1 MSWST
6 PEAPVGFRGR
16 LRARLLDP
24 VNFVV
29 PPVIGVLCLARPSGI
44 IADIPYWEIVVLVIS
59 TLLINCLGS
68 ALWSEA
74 TAGRQLVARVGVEMG
89 TIALVVYGIG
99 WGPILV
105 IGFVYGAADTM
116 RTAGSAAA
124 RPAMVWTVIFVA
136 LGELAIFTGLAPT
149 LVRQPQVHGLGALA
163 ALGAVFTIMLLE
175 WFAVAREGS
184 EGRFR
189 SLVQHASDIIVV
201 TDLEGR
207 LSYVS
212 PAFDRVLG
220 ISTRQFGNR
229 QADELLHPDDLARLR
244 ATADGLRE
252 GWRTEMRLQ
261 DTAGTWHWFEATVTD
276 HLEDPNVLGIVANLH
291 DISERKA
298 AEDALREAHER
309 FRSAFENAP
318 IGMAMIDLDGHI
330 IRANPALGAIVGQAP
345 TTLTGTSAHDL
356 IHPEQRDAG
365 AAEMRQLMDTGS
377 EGYRI
382 ETRYLH
388 CDEREVWVSV
398 SVSCVCDDE
407 NRPLYLIA
415 QVEDVT
421 EHRALRER
429 LAYAAIHDPLTA
441 LPNRELFMD
450 RLEMTLRRCGRT
462 QGTVAVMFLD
472 IDRFKLINDSLGH
485 DVGDRILCA
494 VADRLCAV
502 MRESDTLAR
511 FGGDEFTVLCADVN
525 DENDALEVAQR
536 LVMAMREPLA
546 LPSGETFVSL
556 SVGIALSGNGPESG
570 AELLRNADVAM
581 YRAKERGP
589 ARIEIYATDNEQ
601 SVVSRLRT
609 SNELHRALE
618 RDELELHYQP
628 VVDLQ
633 TQTLV
638 GMEALV
644 RWQHPTRGLLL
655 PYEFI
660 TLAEDSGLI
669 VPLGAWV
676 LHEACRQTA
685 AWTRLRADAGVNTAG
700 LSISVN
706 VSALQ
711 LAEPGFPTL
720 VAEALDLSGLSSD
733 RLWLEITESALMRD
747 ADEAVLILQ
756 SLRDLGLHVEI
767 DDFGTGYS
775 SLSYL
780 QRFPVETLKIDRSF
794 VDDLDQR
801 SENAAIVRAIL
812 GLGDSLGL
820 AVIAEGVERPV
831 QATRLQALGCQLGQ
845 GYLFGKPRPARALG
859 AFPCDDLGSW
869 NESFPTPIFPELMG
883 PELIGARRASVELAP
898 SEVSGPELVA

>member
-1 MSWST
+1 MSWSV
-6 PEAPVGFRGR
+6 PEAQAGFRSR
-16 LRARLLDP
+16 LRARLFDP
-24 VNFVV
+24 INVV
-29 PPVIGVLCLARPSGI
+29 IPPLVVAFCLARPSGL
-44 IADIPYWEIVVLVIS
+44 IADIPYWAIVVLFIS
-59 TLLINCLGS
+59 TLLVNCVGG
-68 ALWSEA
+68 ALWADA
-74 TAGRQLVARVGVEMG
+74 TSGRRLVARVGVEMG

-105 IGFVYGAADTM
+105 IGFVYGAADVM

-124 RPAMVWTVIFVA
+124 KSAMAWTVIFVA
-136 LGELAIFTGLAPT
+136 LGQLAIFTGLAPT
-149 LVRQPQVHGLGALA
+149 LVRQPQIHGLGALA
-163 ALGAVFTIMLLE
+163 ALGALMTIKLLE
-175 WFAVAREGS
+175 WFAVAREAT

-189 SLVQHASDIIVV
+189 ALVQHASDIIVV
-201 TDLEGR
+201 TDSEGR

-212 PAFDRVLG
+212 PAFARILG
-220 ISTRQFGNR
+220 ISSGQFGNR
-229 QADELLHPDDLARLR
+229 QADELLHPEDLTRMR
-244 ATADGLRE
+244 ATADDLRH

-261 DTAGTWHWFEATVTD
+261 DADGGWHWFEATVTD

-298 AEDALREAHER
+298 AEDALKAAHER

-318 IGMAMIDLDGHI
+318 IGMAMIDLEGRI
-330 IRANPALGAIVGQAP
+330 IRANPALGSIVGRPPAA
-345 TTLTGTSAHDL
+345 LAGTAAHDL
-356 IHPEQRDAG
+356 THPDDRQSGGTEMGDLVATG
-365 AAEMRQLMDTGS
+365 A
-377 EGYRI
+377 EGYQI
-382 ETRYLH
+382 EMRYLH
-388 CDEREVWVSV
+388 VEGRPVWVSV
-398 SVSCVCDDE
+398 SVSCVRDDGD
-407 NRPLYLIA
+407 RPLYLIA

-421 EHRALRER
+421 ERRALRER
-429 LAYAAIHDPLTA
+429 LAYAAIHDPLTG

-450 RLEMTLRRCGRT
+450 RLEMTLRRATRGER
-462 QGTVAVMFLD
+462 QVAVMFLD
-472 IDRFKLINDSLGH
+472 LDRFKLINDSLGH
-485 DVGDRILCA
+485 DVGDRILCT
-494 VADRLCAV
+494 VADRLSPV
-502 MRESDTLAR
+502 MRDSDTLAR
-511 FGGDEFTVLCADVN
+511 FGGDEFTVLCGDVH
-525 DENDALEVAQR
+525 DETDALEVAQR
-536 LVMAMREPLA
+536 LVRAMGEPLA
-546 LPSGETFVSL
+546 LPSGEIFVSL
-556 SVGIALSGNGPESG
+556 SVGIALSGDASQSG

-581 YRAKERGP
+581 YRAKARGP
-589 ARIEIYATDNEQ
+589 SRIEIYATDNEQ
-601 SVVSRLRT
+601 HVVSRLRT

-660 TLAEDSGLI
+660 SLAEDSGLI

-676 LHEACRQTA
+676 LNEACRQTA
-685 AWTRLRADAGVNTAG
+685 AWADRRGDDGEGDAAG
-700 LSISVN
+700 LNISVN

-711 LAEPGFPTL
+711 LAEPGFPRQ
-720 VAEALDLSGLSSD
+720 VAEAIEASGIQPD

-747 ADEAVLILQ
+747 ADDAVVILQ

-820 AVIAEGVERPV
+820 SIIAEGVERPV
-831 QATRLQALGCQLGQ
+831 QATRLLALGCQLAQ
-845 GYLFGKPRPARALG
+845 GYLFGKPLPACSLG
-859 AFPCDDLGSW
+859 PFPSVDVSSW
-869 NESFPTPIFPELMG
+869 SQSLDH
-883 PELIGARRASVELAP
+883 GARPSGTLETEPLAP
-898 SEVSGPELVA
+898 AL

>member
-1 MSWST
+1 MSWSE
-6 PEAPVGFRGR
+6 PEAQAGFRRR
-16 LRARLLDP
+16 LRARLFDP
-24 VNFVV
+24 INVV
-29 PPVIGVLCLARPSGI
+29 IPPLVAAFCLARPSGL
-44 IADIPYWEIVVLVIS
+44 IADIPYWAIVALFIS
-59 TLLINCLGS
+59 TLLVNCVGG
-68 ALWSEA
+68 ALWADA
-74 TAGRQLVARVGVEMG
+74 TSGRRLVARVGVEMG

-105 IGFVYGAADTM
+105 IGFVYGAADVM

-124 RPAMVWTVIFVA
+124 KSAMVWTVVFVA
-136 LGELAIFTGLAPT
+136 LGQLAIFCGLAPT
-149 LVRQPQVHGLGALA
+149 LVHQPQIHGLGALA
-163 ALGAVFTIMLLE
+163 ALGALMTIKLLE
-175 WFAVAREGS
+175 WFAVAREAS

-189 SLVQHASDIIVV
+189 ALVQHASDIIVV
-201 TDLEGR
+201 TDSQGR

-212 PAFDRVLG
+212 PAFARILG
-220 ISTRQFGNR
+220 ISSGQFGNR
-229 QADELLHPDDLARLR
+229 PADELLHPEDLTRMR
-244 ATADGLRE
+244 ATADDLRH

-261 DTAGTWHWFEATVTD
+261 DADGGWHWFEATVTD

-298 AEDALREAHER
+298 AEDALKAAHER

-318 IGMAMIDLDGHI
+318 IGMAMIDLEGRI
-330 IRANPALGAIVGQAP
+330 IRANPALGAIVGRPPAALAG
-345 TTLTGTSAHDL
+345 TIAGDLT
-356 IHPEQRDAG
+356 HPEDRPSGGSGMGTPVA
-365 AAEMRQLMDTGS
+365 TGS
-377 EGYRI
+377 DGCQI
-382 ETRYLH
+382 EMRYLH
-388 CDEREVWVSV
+388 VEGHAVWVSV
-398 SVSCVCDDE
+398 SVSCVRDDGG
-407 NRPLYLIA
+407 RPLYLIA

-421 EHRALRER
+421 ERRALRER
-429 LAYAAIHDPLTA
+429 LAYAAIHDPLTG

-450 RLEMTLRRCGRT
+450 RLEMTLRRATRGER
-462 QGTVAVMFLD
+462 QVAVMFLD
-472 IDRFKLINDSLGH
+472 LDRFKLINDSLGH
-485 DVGDRILCA
+485 DVGDRILCT
-494 VADRLCAV
+494 VADRLSRV
-502 MRESDTLAR
+502 MRGSDTLAR
-511 FGGDEFTVLCADVN
+511 FGGDEFTVLCDDVS
-525 DENDALEVAQR
+525 DETDALEVAQR
-536 LVMAMREPLA
+536 LVRAMGEPLA
-546 LPSGETFVSL
+546 LPGGEIFVSL
-556 SVGIALSGNGPESG
+556 SVGIALSGEVAQSG

-581 YRAKERGP
+581 YRAKARGP
-589 ARIEIYATDNEQ
+589 SRIEIYTTDNEQ
-601 SVVSRLRT
+601 QVVSRLRT

-660 TLAEDSGLI
+660 ALAEDSGLI

-676 LHEACRQTA
+676 LNEACRQTA
-685 AWTRLRADAGVNTAG
+685 QWASLRPGAEDDAAG
-700 LSISVN
+700 LNISVN

-711 LAEPGFPTL
+711 LAEPGFPRQ
-720 VAEALDLSGLSSD
+720 VAEAIETSGIHPD

-747 ADEAVLILQ
+747 ADDAVVILQ

-820 AVIAEGVERPV
+820 SIIAEGVERPV
-831 QATRLQALGCQLGQ
+831 QATRLLALGCQLAQ
-845 GYLFGKPRPARALG
+845 GYLFGRPLPADALHP
-859 AFPCDDLGSW
+859 FPAADVSSW
-869 NESFPTPIFPELMG
+869 NRSLDTG
-883 PELIGARRASVELAP
+883 PLPDMVETEPLAP
-898 SEVSGPELVA
+898 AL

>member
-1 MSWST
+1 MSWT
-6 PEAPVGFRGR
+6 QPQVRAGFASRV
-16 LRARLLDP
+16 RARLFDP
-24 VNFVV
+24 INAAV
-29 PPVIGVLCLARPSGI
+29 PPLIVVFCLARPSGLV
-44 IADIPYWEIVVLVIS
+44 ANIPYWEIVALVTS
-59 TLLINCLGS
+59 TLLVNSIGG
-68 ALWSEA
+68 ALWADA
-74 TAGRQLVARVGVEMG
+74 TTGWRLVARVGVEMG

-124 RPAMVWTVIFVA
+124 KPAMAWTAIFVA
-136 LGELAIFTGLAPT
+136 LGQLAIFAGIAPT
-149 LVRQPQVHGLGALA
+149 LVHQPQVHGLGALA
-163 ALGAVFTIMLLE
+163 ALGALLTIKLLE
-175 WFAVAREGS
+175 WFAVARESS

-189 SLVQHASDIIVV
+189 ALVQHAGDIIVV
-201 TDLEGR
+201 VDIEGR

-212 PAFDRVLG
+212 PAFGRILG
-220 ISTRQFGNR
+220 ISPGQFGDR
-229 QADELLHPDDLARLR
+229 QADELLHPDDLVRLR
-244 ATADGLRE
+244 ATAAGLTD

-261 DTAGTWHWFEATVTD
+261 GADGAWRWFEATVTD

-291 DISERKA
+291 DISARKET
-298 AEDALREAHER
+298 EDALRVAHER
-309 FRSAFENAP
+309 FRSAFANAP
-318 IGMAMIDLDGHI
+318 IGMAMVDVEGRVLE
-330 IRANPALGAIVGQAP
+330 ANPALGTIVGLDPVAMSGSDMCE
-345 TTLTGTSAHDL
+345 LT
-356 IHPEQRDAG
+356 HPDDREST
-365 AAEMRQLMDTGS
+365 AAEMRRLVGNGADGCQ
-377 EGYRI
+377 I
-382 ETRYLH
+382 EKRYLH
-388 CDEREVWVSV
+388 RRGREVWVSV
-398 SVSCVCDDE
+398 SVSCVRDDAG
-407 NRPLYLIA
+407 RLLYLIA

-421 EHRALRER
+421 ERRALRER

-450 RLEMTLRRCGRT
+450 RLEMTLRRATRGRH
-462 QGTVAVMFLD
+462 QVAVLFLD
-472 IDRFKLINDSLGH
+472 LDRFKLINDSLGH

-494 VADRLCAV
+494 VADRLSSV
-502 MRESDTLAR
+502 MRASDTLAR
-511 FGGDEFTVLCADVN
+511 FGGDEFTVLCGEVN
-525 DENDALEVAQR
+525 DERDALEVAQR
-536 LVMAMREPLA
+536 LVLAMGEPLA

-556 SVGIALSGNGPESG
+556 SVGIALSSDGSESG

-589 ARIEIYATDNEQ
+589 SRIEIYTTDNEAH
-601 SVVSRLRT
+601 VVSRLRT

-618 RDELELHYQP
+618 RDEFELHYQP

-644 RWQHPTRGLLL
+644 RWQHPSRGLLL

-660 TLAEDSGLI
+660 PLAEDSGLI
-669 VPLGAWV
+669 VALGAWI
-676 LHEACRQTA
+676 LNEACRQTV
-685 AWTRLRADAGVNTAG
+685 AWTTARAGTDDDASG
-700 LSISVN
+700 LNISVN

-711 LAEPGFPTL
+711 LAEPGFPGQ
-720 VAEALDLSGLSSD
+720 VADAIEASGLHPD

-747 ADEAVLILQ
+747 EDDAVSILQ

-820 AVIAEGVERPV
+820 TIIAEGVERPV
-831 QATRLQALGCQLGQ
+831 QATRLQALGCQFAQ
-845 GYLFGKPRPARALG
+845 GYLFGRPLPARSLG
-859 AFPCDDLGSW
+859 AFPVDDLSSW
-869 NESFPTPIFPELMG
+869 NEPLGSVVPCPEV
-883 PELIGARRASVELAP
+883 ASA
-898 SEVSGPELVA
+898 

>member
-1 MSWST
+1 MSWS
-6 PEAPVGFRGR
+6 PPQDQVGFGRR

-24 VNFVV
+24 INAVV
-29 PPVIGVLCLARPSGI
+29 PPLIAVFCLARPSGL
-44 IADIPYWEIVVLVIS
+44 IANIPYWAIVALVSS
-59 TLLINCLGS
+59 TLLVNCIGG
-68 ALWSEA
+68 ALWADA
-74 TAGRQLVARVGVEMG
+74 TTGRRLVARVGVEMG

-124 RPAMVWTVIFVA
+124 KPAMAWTVAFVA
-136 LGELAIFTGLAPT
+136 LGQLAIFTGVAPT

-163 ALGAVFTIMLLE
+163 ALGALLTIKLLE
-175 WFAVAREGS
+175 WFAVAREAS

-189 SLVQHASDIIVV
+189 ILVQHASDIIVV
-201 TDLEGR
+201 CDVDGR
-207 LSYVS
+207 LSYMS
-212 PAFDRVLG
+212 PAFGRILG
-220 ISTRQFGNR
+220 IAPDQFGNR
-229 QADELLHPDDLARLR
+229 RAVELLHPDDLTRLR
-244 ATADGLRE
+244 ATDDDFSD
-252 GWRTEMRLQ
+252 GWRTEIRLQ
-261 DTAGTWHWFEATVTD
+261 DAHGVWHWFEATVTD
-276 HLEDPNVLGIVANLH
+276 RLEDPNVLGIVANLH
-291 DISERKA
+291 DISARKV
-298 AEDALREAHER
+298 AEDALRAAHER

-318 IGMAMIDLDGHI
+318 IGMAMVDLEGKI
-330 IRANPALGAIVGQAP
+330 LEANPALGHIVGLDA
-345 TTLTGTSAHDL
+345 TAMTGDNMCNLTHPDDRESAS
-356 IHPEQRDAG
+356 
-365 AAEMRQLMDTGS
+365 AEMRRMVSSSAD
-377 EGYRI
+377 GYQI
-382 ETRYLH
+382 EKRYLH
-388 CDEREVWVSV
+388 CDGREVWVSV
-398 SVSCVCDDE
+398 SVSCVRDDGGSL
-407 NRPLYLIA
+407 LYVIV

-421 EHRALRER
+421 ERRALRER

-450 RLEMTLRRCGRT
+450 RLEMTLRRAQRSRH
-462 QGTVAVMFLD
+462 QVAVIFLD
-472 IDRFKLINDSLGH
+472 LDRFKLINDSLGH

-494 VADRLCAV
+494 VADRLSSV
-502 MRESDTLAR
+502 MRASDTLAR
-511 FGGDEFTVLCADVN
+511 FGGDEFTVLCGEVD
-525 DENDALEVAQR
+525 DEDDALDVARR
-536 LVMAMREPLA
+536 LVKAMGEPLA
-546 LPSGETFVSL
+546 LPNGETFVSL
-556 SVGIALSGNGPESG
+556 SVGIALSTDGSESG

-589 ARIEIYATDNEQ
+589 SRIEIYTTDNEQ
-601 SVVSRLRT
+601 GDVSRLRT

-618 RDELELHYQP
+618 RDEFELHYQP

-660 TLAEDSGLI
+660 ALAEDSGLI
-669 VPLGAWV
+669 VPLGAWI
-676 LHEACRQTA
+676 LNEACRQTA
-685 AWTRLRADAGVNTAG
+685 AWTTLRAETGENSAG
-700 LSISVN
+700 LNISVN

-711 LAEPGFPTL
+711 LAEPGFPGQ
-720 VAEALDLSGLSSD
+720 VADAIGTSGLHPD

-747 ADEAVLILQ
+747 DDDAVEILQ

-820 AVIAEGVERPV
+820 SIIAEGVERPV
-831 QATRLQALGCQLGQ
+831 QATRLQALGCHLAQ
-845 GYLFGKPRPARALG
+845 GYLFGKPRPARSLG
-859 AFPCDDLGSW
+859 DYPADDLSSW
-869 NESFPTPIFPELMG
+869 SELLE
-883 PELIGARRASVELAP
+883 PATT
-898 SEVSGPELVA
+898 

>member
-1 MSWST
+1 MSWSVS
-6 PEAPVGFRGR
+6 EAQAGLGPR

-24 VNFVV
+24 INVV
-29 PPVIGVLCLARPSGI
+29 IPPLVVGFCLARRSGI
-44 IADIPYWEIVVLVIS
+44 IANLPYWGIMALV
-59 TLLINCLGS
+59 GS
-68 ALWSEA
+68 ALLVNCVGGALWADA
-74 TAGRQLVARVGVEMG
+74 TAGRRLVARVGVEMA

-124 RPAMVWTVIFVA
+124 KPAMVWTVVFVA
-136 LGELAIFTGLAPT
+136 LGQLAIFCGLAPT
-149 LVRQPQVHGLGALA
+149 LVHQPQVHGLGALA
-163 ALGAVFTIMLLE
+163 ALGAVLTIKLLE
-175 WFAVAREGS
+175 WFAVARETS

-189 SLVQHASDIIVV
+189 ALVQHASDIIVV
-201 TDLEGR
+201 TDSEGR

-212 PAFDRVLG
+212 PAFARILG
-220 ISTRQFGNR
+220 ISPRQFGNR
-229 QADELLHPDDLARLR
+229 QADELLHPEDLARLR
-244 ATADGLRE
+244 ATAVGKDDA
-252 GWRTEMRLQ
+252 WRSEIRLQ
-261 DTAGTWHWFEATVTD
+261 DADGGWHWFEATVSD
-276 HLEDPNVLGIVANLH
+276 HLGDPKVRGIVANLH

-298 AEDALREAHER
+298 TEDALKAAHER

-318 IGMAMIDLDGHI
+318 IGMVMVDLEGSI
-330 IRANPALGAIVGQAP
+330 IRANPALGSIVGRSPAA
-345 TTLTGTSAHDL
+345 LVGTSVLDL
-356 IHPEQRDAG
+356 THLDDRESTAGELRRLIATGADGYQIEKRYIHRDG
-365 AAEMRQLMDTGS
+365 G
-377 EGYRI
+377 
-382 ETRYLH
+382 
-388 CDEREVWVSV
+388 EVWVSV
-398 SVSCVCDDE
+398 SVSCVRDE
-407 NRPLYLIA
+407 IENPLYLIA

-421 EHRALRER
+421 ERRALRER

-450 RLEMTLRRCGRT
+450 RLEMTLRRASRGRH
-462 QGTVAVMFLD
+462 QVAVMFLD
-472 IDRFKLINDSLGH
+472 LDRFKLINDSLGH
-485 DVGDRILCA
+485 DVGDRILCT
-494 VADRLCAV
+494 VANRLSHV

-511 FGGDEFTVLCADVN
+511 FGGDEFTVLCGDVT
-525 DENDALEVAQR
+525 DEGDALEVAQR
-536 LVMAMREPLA
+536 LVKAMGEPLA
-546 LPSGETFVSL
+546 LPSGEIFVSL
-556 SVGIALSGNGPESG
+556 SVGIALSSDDSESG

-589 ARIEIYATDNEQ
+589 SRIEIYAADTEQ

-633 TQTLV
+633 TERLV

-644 RWQHPTRGLLL
+644 RWRHPTRGLLL

-660 TLAEDSGLI
+660 ALAEDSGLI

-676 LHEACRQTA
+676 LNEACRQTA
-685 AWTRLRADAGVNTAG
+685 AWTALRTTAATDTG
-700 LSISVN
+700 PLRISVN

-711 LAEPGFPTL
+711 LAEPAFPGQ
-720 VAEALDLSGLSSD
+720 VADAIEASGLD
-733 RLWLEITESALMRD
+733 ADQLWLEITESALMRD
-747 ADEAVLILQ
+747 DDDAGLILR
-756 SLRDLGLHVEI
+756 SLRGLGLHVEI

-820 AVIAEGVERPV
+820 SIVAEGVERPV
-831 QATRLQALGCQLGQ
+831 QATRLQALGCQYAQ
-845 GYLFGKPRPARALG
+845 GYLFGKPLPASALG
-859 AFPCDDLGSW
+859 AFPADDLSSW
-869 NESFPTPIFPELMG
+869 NEGVDVS
-883 PELIGARRASVELAP
+883 AP
-898 SEVSGPELVA
+898 DAVADQLLGSAAT